1 MKRTVISLFLC
12 LITTL
17 TFALPTDSPVEIVK
31 KFGAEITAWCQ
42 DEDIHHQDNLLALT
56 SGGENCYVNDK
67 ISRCFYDDGV
77 TKPTDNITISTYL
90 DIIEDLIYTTG
101 LDFCMSD
108 IQIVNEQDA
117 PKHKTNLP
125 ITFVKARLEFK
136 LKGSGLSIINTNIF
150 WINNGKICKISD

>member
-1 MKRTVISLFLC
+1 MVSTFA
-12 LITTL
+12 
-17 TFALPTDSPVEIVK
+17 FALPTDSPVEIVK
-31 KFGAEITAWCQ
+31 KFGAEITAWCN
-42 DEDIHHQDNLLALT
+42 DKNYEHQENLLALT
-56 SGGENCYVNDK
+56 SGRDNCYVNDK
-67 ISRCFYDDGV
+67 IVRCFYYDGE
-77 TKPTDNITISTYL
+77 TKPTDNIEIWMYL
-90 DIIEDLIYTTG
+90 QIFDDLINTTG

-108 IQIVNEQDA
+108 IQIINEQDA